1 MAIAAHAIGG
11 EVFRRGDFA
20 AMPGHVSNE
29 MVDTYTAAGPLDKVR
44 ERDDAVAERG
54 NGIWCMPPTYFLP
67 PEQIA
72 SYQRRIVQEFAPN
85 GAGA

>member
-1 MAIAAHAIGG
+1 
-11 EVFRRGDFA
+11 
-20 AMPGHVSNE
+20 
-29 MVDTYTAAGPLDKVR
+29 
-44 ERDDAVAERG
+44 
-54 NGIWCMPPTYFLP
+54 MPPTYFLP

>member
-1 MAIAAHAIGG
+1 
-11 EVFRRGDFA
+11 
-20 AMPGHVSNE
+20 

-44 ERDDAVAERG
+44 ERVDAVAERG
-54 NGIWCMPPTYFLP
+54 DGIWCMPPTYFLL

-72 SYQRRIVQEFAPN
+72 DYQRRIVEEFAPN